1 MKKLLILILLTLTGC
16 SGAPKITEEQNIKRV
31 SLANVKQI
39 SLVTSQGTGYCSS
52 VFIKYK
58 NKVRQV
64 TAGHCCNNVSVMY
77 EGKSA
82 QVIKLKTSHDLC
94 ELSPS
99 QMPKSGMNIQYK
111 NPELGDKMYFAG
123 FPQGH
128 YFSISQ
134 GFITDTN
141 HIFSLLN
148 TNLFKTNAF
157 AFFGNS
163 GGAAINADGRFIGIL
178 SITSHS
184 HSHGSFV
191 PVETVIKFL
200 DE

>member
-16 SGAPKITEEQNIKRV
+16 SGASKITEEQNIKRV

-39 SLVTSQGTGYCSS
+39 SLVTSQGVGYCSS

-58 NKVRQV
+58 N
-64 TAGHCCNNVSVMY
+64 
-77 EGKSA
+77 
-82 QVIKLKTSHDLC
+82 
-94 ELSPS
+94 
-99 QMPKSGMNIQYK
+99 
-111 NPELGDKMYFAG
+111 PELGDKVYISG

-163 GGAAINADGRFIGIL
+163 GGAAINADGRFVGIL